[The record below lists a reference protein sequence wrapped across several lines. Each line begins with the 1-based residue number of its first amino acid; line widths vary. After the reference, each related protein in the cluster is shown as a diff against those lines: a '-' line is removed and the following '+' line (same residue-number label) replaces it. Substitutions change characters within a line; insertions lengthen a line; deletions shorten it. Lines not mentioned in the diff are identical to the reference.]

1 MKLNKTSYSNSLKLT
16 VEGRISNN
24 TSEEFQNALLKAL
37 EETQKVILDFAKLVY
52 INSAG
57 LRALLIGMK
66 KADETSRSLVIRN
79 VSKDILSLFEMTGFD
94 EILVIESFGN
104 E

>member
-1 MKLNKTSYSNSLKLT
+1 MNINKTVNQNSVKLT

-24 TSEEFQNALLKAL
+24 TSDEFQLALLKAL
-37 EETQKVILDFAKLVY
+37 EETQKVILDLAKLVY

-66 KADETSRSLVIRN
+66 KADEASRSLVIRN
-79 VSKDILSLFEMTGFD
+79 VSREVLDLFEMTGFN
-94 EILVIESFGN
+94 EILIIE
-104 E
+104 